1 MMYTENW
8 EDSRML
14 NKASIIKIIKDMELP
29 LNEYWITSGAA
40 LVIHGVKEETTD
52 IDLGCTDNLW
62 EYFLQKGYTYRVE
75 KDNSKIMKIND
86 YVEIVKDWI
95 VDEIEF
101 IDGLPI
107 GSLESIKK
115 QKSKLGREKDIRDI
129 KIIDEFI
136 ENIK

>member
-1 MMYTENW
+1 
-8 EDSRML
+8 ML